1 MQCLLGTV
9 VRLSGAFDWKIL
21 FVFVGNIKKR
31 SVFFQEVFKGF
42 MVRIECR

>member
-31 SVFFQEVFKGF
+31 SVFSRRCLRGSW
-42 MVRIECR
+42 